1 MVVNSTDPGRFNE
14 ETTDKDREDG
24 NSAPRVCPQTPQS
37 GTGAEPMPFLSY
49 TLLGTLNIDQQSRPA
64 ATEPELKTNPD
75 SDRDHGLSR
84 KYRNSKRIQKYG
96 VDGCYS
102 AGRTQMTWHC
112 RPKAMSTKASP
123 LCQDLC
129 STIPIPHLGWAMSLA
144 PALRLTDGEARLVK
158 SSAYSLHHHEGHRT
172 AVGRL
177 ASSLRGR
184 IQP

>member
-1 MVVNSTDPGRFNE
+1 M
-14 ETTDKDREDG
+14 
-24 NSAPRVCPQTPQS
+24 CPQTPQS

-49 TLLGTLNIDQQSRPA
+49 TLLGTLNIGSTVQASSHRA
-64 ATEPELKTNPD
+64 RSKNPE
-75 SDRDHGLSR
+75 SDRDHSLSR
-84 KYRNSKRIQKYG
+84 KCRNSERIQKYG
-96 VDGCYS
+96 VDVCYS

-129 STIPIPHLGWAMSLA
+129 STIPIPRLGWAVSLA

-158 SSAYSLHHHEGHRT
+158 SGAYSLHHHKGHRT
-172 AVGRL
+172 AVGCL